1 MNKFLQKYFTIFGG
15 GDNLFK
21 CPCIKVSYLCKR
33 PCRFSKYCEIFA
45 KSIARFTV
53 YSPLEVFDHVAVALL
68 VALQEGVAG
77 AGVQG
82 RQAG

>member
-1 MNKFLQKYFTIFGG
+1 MAASPNIVKYSQ
-15 GDNLFK
+15 N
-21 CPCIKVSYLCKR
+21 
-33 PCRFSKYCEIFA
+33 
-45 KSIARFTV
+45 SIARFTN
-53 YSPLEVFDHVAVALL
+53 YSPLEVFDHVSVALL